1 MRRRKKTLFKTSLLI
16 YTIVGLILSIIFL
29 VYIYL
34 TLKSYEASQ
43 TDNYLKNYVTSL
55 DDKTLKKF
63 LSDNNQ
69 SEDLLVD
76 YKKEIKSV
84 FDKLESNEEER
95 SAVWVFSILDW
106 AK

>member
-43 TDNYLKNYVTSL
+43 TDNYLKN
-55 DDKTLKKF
+55 
-63 LSDNNQ
+63 
-69 SEDLLVD
+69 
-76 YKKEIKSV
+76 
-84 FDKLESNEEER
+84 
-95 SAVWVFSILDW
+95 
-106 AK
+106 